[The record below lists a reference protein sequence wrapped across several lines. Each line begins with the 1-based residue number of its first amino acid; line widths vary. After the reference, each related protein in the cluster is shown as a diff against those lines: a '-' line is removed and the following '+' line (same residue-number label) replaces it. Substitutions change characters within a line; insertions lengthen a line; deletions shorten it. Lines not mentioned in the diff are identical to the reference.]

1 MFWLRFFPENLI
13 YLCRPSFDA
22 MFRWTP
28 QVDLPNGIYTV
39 YQKSIWNIFDCNLK
53 KDYQVLVIF
62 GTNIPET
69 IGHKINV

>member
-1 MFWLRFFPENLI
+1 
-13 YLCRPSFDA
+13 